1 MMVAAGSAALDR
13 SPQGE
18 DQSLPAFYSTFATVA
33 VLMTAAIGGAFAQ
46 QPPTRCVVN
55 DPTTTPLNLR
65 ASPNGAI
72 VGQLANGQTVRILEQ
87 TVDARGRSWARITVT
102 VGMAAGREGWVFR
115 EFIAC
120 F

>member
-1 MMVAAGSAALDR
+1 MMIEARALPRAFGGTLSLWERVGAVLAGLAFFVAASAA
-13 SPQGE
+13 
-18 DQSLPAFYSTFATVA
+18 T
-33 VLMTAAIGGAFAQ
+33 AQ
-46 QPPTRCVVN
+46 QPPSRCVVN

-65 ASPNGAI
+65 ACPNGAI
-72 VGQLANGQTVRILEQ
+72 IGQLANGQTVRILEQ
-87 TVDARGRSWARITVT
+87 TVDQRGRSWARITVT

>member
-1 MMVAAGSAALDR
+1 MMVQCRWPSLRAGSPGVSPFAAAGVAWLVALSSAA
-13 SPQGE
+13 
-18 DQSLPAFYSTFATVA
+18 
-33 VLMTAAIGGAFAQ
+33 AQ

-72 VGQLANGQTVRILEQ
+72 IGQLANGQTVRILEQ
-87 TVDARGRSWARITVT
+87 TVDQRGRSWARITVT